1 VATDLPVYIGHGA
14 VARLIQ
20 YCEDQHL
27 GQFTLVADGNTYP
40 ALGQAVE
47 TAFKGQGFDVKTIV
61 LAGQEII
68 ADEHH
73 IVQVLVRAD
82 RSDRVYLAVGS
93 GTITD
98 IVRFVSH
105 RTKADFIS
113 VPTAPS
119 VDGYTSPG
127 APLVIGRLKQTV
139 PSHPPVAVFA
149 DLPTLCVAPRPMIAA
164 GFGDMLGKYTAL
176 ADWKLGHL
184 LWDEPYSEQVAE
196 RAWRALQ
203 ECVRHTGGI
212 GAAEPEAVRSLMAG
226 LAKSGLCMLEAGNSR
241 PAAGAEHYLSHYWEL
256 KLLREGRPAILHGAK
271 VGVACILIAEQYE
284 QVRQFTR
291 EQAIER
297 LKGVPL
303 PERGQEVAH
312 IRAGYGPIADQV
324 ITGQAPFLDLS
335 EHAYEQLKQKII
347 AHWADIQEIAMTVPP
362 TQELIYMLRLAGGPT
377 DTRGLGLGDEEVAQG
392 LEYAHYFRNRFSVT
406 KLKRMLGL

>member
-1 VATDLPVYIGHGA
+1 MAVNLPVYIGNDA
-14 VARLIQ
+14 IAQLIH
-20 YCEDQHL
+20 YCEDHRL
-27 GQFTLVADGNTYP
+27 SQFTLVADGNTYP

-47 TAFKGQGFDVKTIV
+47 AAFKGHGFDVKSVV
-61 LAGQEII
+61 LTGQEII
-68 ADEHH
+68 ADEYY
-73 IVQVLVRAD
+73 IVQLLLHADRAD
-82 RSDRVYLAVGS
+82 RTYLAVGS

-105 RTKADFIS
+105 RTRAHFIS

-127 APLVIGRLKQTV
+127 APLVIGRLKQTI
-139 PSHPPVAVFA
+139 PAHPPVAVFA
-149 DLPTLCVAPRPMIAA
+149 DLPTLCAAPRTMIAA

-184 LWDEPYSEQVAE
+184 LWDEPYNEQVAN
-196 RAWRALQ
+196 RVRCALQ
-203 ECVRHTGGI
+203 KCVQNVRGI
-212 GAAEPEAVRSLMAG
+212 GAAEPDAIRSLMEG
-226 LAKSGLCMLEAGNSR
+226 LVESGFGMLEAGNSR

-284 QVRQFTR
+284 QVRQLTR
-291 EQAIER
+291 QQAIER
-297 LKGVPL
+297 LKDVPL
-303 PERGQEVAH
+303 PDRDQEIGR
-312 IRAGYGPIADQV
+312 IRADYGPIADQV
-324 ITGQAPFLDLS
+324 IAGQAPFLDLS
-335 EHAYEQLKQKII
+335 EHTYEQLRQKII
-347 AHWADIQEIAMTVPP
+347 AHWDAIQEIADSVPP
-362 TQELIYMLRLAGGPT
+362 TQELVQMLRLAGGPT

-392 LEYAHYFRNRFSVT
+392 LEYSHYFRNRFSVT